1 MSAPRLETPFPAAPV
16 APALLEVAPGVRW
29 LRMPLPWSLNHI
41 NLWLLD
47 DDEGIALVDT
57 GLGDPA
63 SRATWTGLLETLG
76 RPLSRI
82 IATHYHPDHLGN
94 AEWLSGASGAPI
106 HLSMGE
112 YLLAHALHAQTSG
125 FDMAS
130 LHAHF
135 RRHGLDEERLAKMAA
150 RGNIYRRGVPTLP
163 TSYRRLVDGD
173 RLLIGGRS
181 WQAIAGYGHS
191 PEHISLHCAEAGL
204 LISGDMLL
212 PRITTNISV
221 PAAMPEEDS
230 VGRFLASLERFRPLP
245 ADTLVLPAHG
255 LPFRGIPARVDQ
267 LFAHHAERDATM
279 LAAMAGSCTA
289 AEFLPVLFP
298 RELDPHQLLF
308 AMGEA
313 IAHLNHLHRRGRL
326 RRIEEAAGPIRYQ
339 ALT

>member
-1 MSAPRLETPFPAAPV
+1 MNQTRLDTPFPAAPT
-16 APALLEVAPGVRW
+16 APELLEVTPGVRW

-63 SRATWTGLLETLG
+63 TRATWTGLLETLG
-76 RPLSRI
+76 RPISRI

-94 AEWLSGASGAPI
+94 AEWLSGATGAPI

-125 FDMAS
+125 FDMSS

-135 RRHGLDEERLAKMAA
+135 LRHGLDEERLAKMAA
-150 RGNIYRRGVPTLP
+150 RGNIYARGVPTLP
-163 TSYRRLVDGD
+163 TRYRRLVDGD
-173 RLLIGGRS
+173 QLEIGGRS

-191 PEHISLHCAEAGL
+191 PEHMSLHCAEAGL

-279 LAAMAGSCTA
+279 LEAMQDFCSAADL
-289 AEFLPVLFP
+289 LPVLFP
-298 RELDPHQLLF
+298 RELDSHQLLF

-313 IAHLNHLHRRGRL
+313 IAHLNHLHQQGL
-326 RRIEEAAGPIRYQ
+326 VHRIEEASGLIRYQ
-339 ALT
+339 ALN